1 MASRFI
7 RFYELMR
14 RDYFTLDVR
23 GIDWVEEGGSP
34 ATPTVVIDFEGPAD
48 ELEARL
54 TGADGE
60 LLAAG
65 QTDVALRLQG
75 DVNDEETIG
84 VVSVTNRV
92 TGDFVLE
99 LNEEAGDV
107 LRFIRAA
114 RTYGKRSDSDERYRV
129 IIRIDGEELTTYGK
143 STFLVYDREGSL
155 LRQHSLIPSG
165 VEL

>member
-1 MASRFI
+1 
-7 RFYELMR
+7 MR

-23 GIDWVEEGGSP
+23 GIDWVEEGGPP
-34 ATPTVVIDFEGPAD
+34 ATPTVVIDFEGPSD
-48 ELEARL
+48 ELETRL
-54 TGADGE
+54 TGFDDE
-60 LLAAG
+60 LLSAK

-75 DVNDEETIG
+75 DVEEAGTMG

-99 LNEEAGDV
+99 LNERAEDV

-114 RTYGKRSDSDERYRV
+114 RAYGKEADSDERYRV
-129 IIRIDGEELTTYGK
+129 RILVDGEELAVYEK

>member
-1 MASRFI
+1 
-7 RFYELMR
+7 MR
-14 RDYFTLDVR
+14 REYFTLDVR
-23 GIDWVEEGGSP
+23 GIDWVDEGGEP

-48 ELEARL
+48 ELEERL
-54 TGADGE
+54 TGFDGE
-60 LLAAG
+60 RLSAS

-75 DVNDEETIG
+75 DVETPGTTG

-99 LNEEAGDV
+99 LNEEAEDV

-114 RTYGKRSDSDERYRV
+114 RAYGKEAESDERYRV
-129 IIRIDGEELTTYGK
+129 TIRVEGEELITYEK
-143 STFLVYDREGSL
+143 STFLVYDEEGNL

>member
-1 MASRFI
+1 
-7 RFYELMR
+7 MR

-23 GIDWVEEGGSP
+23 GIDWVEEAGPP
-34 ATPTVVIDFEGPAD
+34 ATPTVSIQFQGPAD
-48 ELEARL
+48 ELETRL
-54 TGADGE
+54 TGFDGK
-60 LLAAG
+60 LLTAG

-75 DVNDEETIG
+75 DLNEKGTTG

-114 RTYGKRSDSDERYRV
+114 RAYGKEADSDERYRV
-129 IIRIDGEELTTYGK
+129 TIFSDGTELLTHEK
-143 STFLVYDREGSL
+143 STFLVYDREGNL

>member
-1 MASRFI
+1 
-7 RFYELMR
+7 MR

-23 GIDWVEEGGSP
+23 GIDWVEAGGTP
-34 ATPTVVIDFEGPAD
+34 ATPTVVIDFQGPAD
-48 ELEARL
+48 ELETRL
-54 TGADGE
+54 TGFDGK
-60 LLAAG
+60 LLTAG

-75 DVNDEETIG
+75 DLDEEGTTG

-99 LNEEAGDV
+99 LNEEAEDV

-114 RTYGKRSDSDERYRV
+114 RAYGNEADSDERYQV
-129 IIRIDGEELTTYGK
+129 TIFSEGEELLTYDK
-143 STFLVYDREGSL
+143 STFLVYDREGNL

>member
-1 MASRFI
+1 
-7 RFYELMR
+7 MR
-14 RDYFTLDVR
+14 REYFTLDVR
-23 GIDWVEEGGSP
+23 GIDWVEKGGEP
-34 ATPTVVIDFEGPAD
+34 ATPTVVIDFEGPVD
-48 ELEARL
+48 ELEERL
-54 TGADGE
+54 TGFDGE
-60 LLAAG
+60 RLSAS

-75 DVNDEETIG
+75 DVEAPGTTG

-99 LNEEAGDV
+99 LNEEAEDV

-114 RTYGKRSDSDERYRV
+114 RAYGKEAESDERYRV
-129 IIRIDGEELTTYGK
+129 LIRVEGEELITYEK
-143 STFLVYDREGSL
+143 STFLVYDEEGNL

>member
-1 MASRFI
+1 
-7 RFYELMR
+7 MR

-23 GIDWVEEGGSP
+23 GIDWVEAGGSP
-34 ATPTVVIDFEGPAD
+34 ATPTVLIDFQGPAD
-48 ELEARL
+48 ELETRL
-54 TGADGE
+54 TGFDGK
-60 LLAAG
+60 LLSAG

-75 DVNDEETIG
+75 DLGEEGITG

-99 LNEEAGDV
+99 LNEEAADV

-114 RTYGKRSDSDERYRV
+114 RAYGNEADSEVRYRV
-129 IIRIDGEELTTYGK
+129 TIFSEGEELLTYDK
-143 STFLVYDREGSL
+143 STFLVYDREGNL

>member
-1 MASRFI
+1 
-7 RFYELMR
+7 MR

-23 GIDWVEEGGSP
+23 GVDWVEEGGSP
-34 ATPTVVIDFEGPAD
+34 STPTVVIDFEGPAD
-48 ELEARL
+48 ELEERL
-54 TGADGE
+54 TGFDGE
-60 LLAAG
+60 LLSAG

-75 DVNDEETIG
+75 DVDEEGTVG

-99 LNEEAGDV
+99 LNETASDV

-114 RTYGKRSDSDERYRV
+114 RAYGKEADSDERYRV
-129 IIRIDGEELTTYGK
+129 DILVNGEELVTYDK

>member
-1 MASRFI
+1 
-7 RFYELMR
+7 MR

>member
-1 MASRFI
+1 
-7 RFYELMR
+7 MR
-14 RDYFTLDVR
+14 RDYFTLDVQ

-34 ATPTVVIDFEGPAD
+34 ATPTVIIDFEGPAD

-54 TGADGE
+54 TGFDGE
-60 LLAAG
+60 RLSAG

-75 DVNDEETIG
+75 GVDEDGTMG

-99 LNEEAGDV
+99 LNEEANDV

-114 RTYGKRSDSDERYRV
+114 RAYGKEADSDERYRV
-129 IIRIDGEELTTYGK
+129 LIHIDGERLATYEK
-143 STFLVYDREGSL
+143 STFLVYDQEGNL